1 MLLFS
6 RFLSVSSLLHQTGP
20 GLSCLRQKSL
30 WHLSCS
36 CVPGVVF
43 GGGRRGK
50 VRGGK
55 SDAES
60 RPPAPLRLAEL
71 ISPSNHSWMFSM
83 RSPQGGGWVPETQT
97 ELTVSQETGLG
108 MEHPQVLPP
117 HLCCALQGKPWGKS
131 KGREDIGLGQSQSW
145 NRFWAQVGLG
155 FSIPAH
161 KCSPFVLAKL
171 GKDPV

>member
-97 ELTVSQETGLG
+97 ELTEFT
-108 MEHPQVLPP
+108 
-117 HLCCALQGKPWGKS
+117 
-131 KGREDIGLGQSQSW
+131 R
-145 NRFWAQVGLG
+145 NRFGDGAPSGAATSPLLCSAGKALG
-155 FSIPAH
+155 EEQRQRRHRPGAE
-161 KCSPFVLAKL
+161 PKL
-171 GKDPV
+171 E

>member
-97 ELTVSQETGLG
+97 ELTEF
-108 MEHPQVLPP
+108 HKKQVWGWSTLRCC
-117 HLCCALQGKPWGKS
+117 HLTSAVLCRESPG
-131 KGREDIGLGQSQSW
+131 GR
-145 NRFWAQVGLG
+145 
-155 FSIPAH
+155 
-161 KCSPFVLAKL
+161 AKAE
-171 GKDPV
+171 KT